1 MREHVQVI
9 SMRELSPHF
18 HGLAVAMELSKRVNI
33 RPVAFLTT
41 LPQPDLGFP
50 EIALQVIMNDIEVL
64 EGGEFGVRRQGR
76 FDEELALLRVDVETV
91 PGLDADLLADAGDE
105 SVHLLIEISR
115 IVDDVKVR
123 MANPSGG
130 GIVV

>member
-1 MREHVQVI
+1 
-9 SMRELSPHF
+9 
-18 HGLAVAMELSKRVNI
+18 
-33 RPVAFLTT
+33 
-41 LPQPDLGFP
+41 
-50 EIALQVIMNDIEVL
+50 MNDIEVL
-64 EGGEFGVRRQGR
+64 ERGEFGVRRQGR

-105 SVHLLIEISR
+105 SVHLLIEVSR
-115 IVDDVKVR
+115 VVDDVEVR

>member
-1 MREHVQVI
+1 
-9 SMRELSPHF
+9 
-18 HGLAVAMELSKRVNI
+18 
-33 RPVAFLTT
+33 
-41 LPQPDLGFP
+41 
-50 EIALQVIMNDIEVL
+50 MNDIEVL
-64 EGGEFGVRRQGR
+64 ERGEFGVRRQGR

-91 PGLDADLLADAGDE
+91 PGLDADLLANAGDE